1 MRYAYLCPAVLIIS
15 MSTDDLREDRMTDVS
30 LSQLAVFSQ
39 RQKFKVNGYSALKG
53 ELNFNRLRKGLLNCL
68 NARSR
73 GLNFRHRASCI

>member
-1 MRYAYLCPAVLIIS
+1 

-53 ELNFNRLRKGLLNCL
+53 ELNFNRL
-68 NARSR
+68 
-73 GLNFRHRASCI
+73 